1 MASVALLVS
10 NAIAQT
16 RQPATSPS
24 DTLTLTDQLDLAR
37 LVDMASSRL
46 KVNIEYDAAVVKGTV
61 TLRLG
66 GGVTDEQLWELTNQ
80 LLASRGFTT
89 IRTAGKGEVLSV
101 VKLEQAAGLARIEPD
116 GWEQRVGV
124 DSADAAQGAP
134 PAGYSSVMYV
144 CKYRLPRDSGFVES
158 VKQLGSKP
166 GGTAAAMGDSA
177 LLISDLT
184 PRLLQTMRLLPALDI
199 AGEAMVVRE
208 YEVKNL
214 AAVPL
219 VALAMQVSDRR
230 DGGSF
235 RSGSGTGGSA
245 AGAAGGTGG
254 SLLVGADGRTILIVA
269 PESRQGGWRELLMSL
284 DRREEVTVV
293 RYVPRYFELKEVAN
307 LIEQMIRSGGT
318 AGGPGS
324 SGTSGV
330 GASGVTGGGAGGL
343 GGDERFKIVQDEL
356 TGSLLIT
363 ATASQHDAVKQLIE
377 SLNQAPPDGRRPMKI
392 LKVRNRDVNEVLAI
406 LQGLVSAGALR
417 AGDDGSASA
426 PSTAPP
432 PGAGTSRADGPASSV
447 GGAPLPSG
455 YDASRTGSRTTRRDE
470 RSTDTRS
477 ASTAD
482 VVLSSD
488 PGTSAIIAIGE
499 PWALAQVER
508 LLRTLDVRQPQ
519 VMVQALVVSLNDSQ
533 SRNLGIELEGQLNL
547 SADSILRL
555 SSLFG
560 LSTAGTGVG
569 DRTAAGGGGTS
580 LLLSPGEFA
589 AVIRALES
597 LTKGRSVS
605 VPQILVNNNEQ
616 AVFNSVVE
624 QPFATRTSASDQLA
638 TTSFGGVASAGTVV
652 TAQPQIADGDHLLLT
667 FSVELSSFV
676 GQPPSENLPPPKQT
690 NNVSSSVTLPDGF
703 TIAVGGLDLTTQ
715 GESLD
720 QVPLISQIPILGE
733 AFKNRSKSASNSKFY
748 VFLRAEVLRRTDFED
763 LKYLSGIKAAEA
775 GVDDGFPEVEPRM
788 IR

>member
-1 MASVALLVS
+1 G
-10 NAIAQT
+10 T
-16 RQPATSPS
+16 PY
-24 DTLTLTDQLDLAR
+24 DTITLTDQLDLAR

-116 GWEQRVGV
+116 GWEQRAGV
-124 DSADAAQGAP
+124 DGNAAISGGP

-144 CKYRLPRDSGFVES
+144 CKNRLPRESGFVDS
-158 VKQLGSKP
+158 VKQLVSKP

-199 AGEAMVVRE
+199 AGETMVVRE
-208 YEVKNL
+208 YGVQNL

-230 DGGSF
+230 DGGSS
-235 RSGSGTGGSA
+235 RSGSVAGGST
-245 AGAAGGTGG
+245 AGGAGGTGG
-254 SLLVGADGRTILIVA
+254 SLVVGADGRTILIVA
-269 PESRQGGWRELLMSL
+269 PESRQGGWHELLMSL

-307 LIEQMIRSGGT
+307 LIEQMIKSGSVVGGT
-318 AGGPGS
+318 GS
-324 SGTSGV
+324 SGAPGV
-330 GASGVTGGGAGGL
+330 GASGGGAGGGGGGVGL
-343 GGDERFKIVQDEL
+343 GGGGGDDRFRIVQDEL

-432 PGAGTSRADGPASSV
+432 SGAGTSRTDGPASSV

-455 YDASRTGSRTTRRDE
+455 YDASRTGSRPVRRDQ

-569 DRTAAGGGGTS
+569 DRTATGGGGTS

-652 TAQPQIADGDHLLLT
+652 MAQPQIADGDHLILT

-763 LKYLSGIKAAEA
+763 LKYLSGLKTAEA